1 MTGKLAEGWMSESL
15 SIKLLP
21 PPLHTMNQISILF
34 DKDSCNQGE

>member
-15 SIKLLP
+15 SIKL